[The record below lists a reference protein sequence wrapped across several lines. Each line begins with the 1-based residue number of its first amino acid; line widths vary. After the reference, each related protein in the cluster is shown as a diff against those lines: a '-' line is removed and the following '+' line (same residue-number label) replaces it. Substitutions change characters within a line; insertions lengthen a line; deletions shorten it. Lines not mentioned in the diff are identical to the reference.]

1 MDTRSTNYSISH
13 ADPEIEERR
22 IAARRAGDAPQ
33 HSPDVRQIAS
43 AAIAGGNVI
52 GFREAKARAI
62 ADFESAYLRSLLL
75 RAKGNVSL
83 AARLAGKERSR
94 FNRLIRKHRIVARDF
109 RPEPVRESADSDGA
123 DATC

>member
-1 MDTRSTNYSISH
+1 MDTRSTNYSILH
-13 ADPEIEERR
+13 APRDRDEERR
-22 IAARRAGDAPQ
+22 IGARRADDALRNA
-33 HSPDVRQIAS
+33 D
-43 AAIAGGNVI
+43 AAPGGVVV

-62 ADFESAYLRSLLL
+62 ADFETTYLRSLLL

-109 RPEPVRESADSDGA
+109 RPEPAREAVASDGTA
-123 DATC
+123 SSC

>member
-1 MDTRSTNYSISH
+1 MDTRSTNYPNLH
-13 ADPEIEERR
+13 ADVEREERR
-22 IAARRAGDAPQ
+22 IAVRRADDAAPEA
-33 HSPDVRQIAS
+33 PREAC
-43 AAIAGGNVI
+43 AALDAGVVV

-62 ADFESAYLRSLLL
+62 ADFESAYLRTLLL

-109 RPEPVRESADSDGA
+109 RPAPTHETADSDGLA
-123 DATC
+123 SSC